1 MVLVFPLYYSQFHQT
16 KITNNTKNMNN
27 NNFNKDD
34 SRLINSALISMI
46 YAFLN
51 SIIPFILIG
60 ISTKLLVKKIL
71 KRREN
76 SQRLVHRKKL
86 KFVFR
91 IVFMNLLFILC
102 NLPSN
107 FLIIYLFFC
116 VLFNSNQNG
125 LNCYGGKFTSVYSIF
140 SYQIEQ
146 AHRALLLIISLFT
159 NKLFR
164 KEFLK
169 MFCCIK
175 L

>member
-1 MVLVFPLYYSQFHQT
+1 
-16 KITNNTKNMNN
+16 
-27 NNFNKDD
+27 
-34 SRLINSALISMI
+34 MI
-46 YAFLN
+46 
-51 SIIPFILIG
+51 IIDL
-60 ISTKLLVKKIL
+60 LLVKKIF
-71 KRREN
+71 KRRE
-76 SQRLVHRKKL
+76 SYQSIVHRKKF
-86 KFVFR
+86 KFVVR
-91 IVFMNLLFILC
+91 IIFMNLLFIIC

-125 LNCYGGKFTSVYSIF
+125 KNCYGGKFISVFSIF

-146 AHRALLLIISLFT
+146 AQKALLLIILLFT